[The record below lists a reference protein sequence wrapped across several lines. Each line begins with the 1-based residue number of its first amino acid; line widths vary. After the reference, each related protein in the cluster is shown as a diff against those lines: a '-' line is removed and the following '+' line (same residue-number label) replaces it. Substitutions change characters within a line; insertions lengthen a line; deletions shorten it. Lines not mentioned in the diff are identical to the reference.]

1 MFASYEAC
9 SRGRLTR
16 AAFTSISK
24 FRGKGQGNPGNSEVG
39 RTRSSESRR
48 TCDARRK
55 LACRLLA
62 RRRLHVLVF
71 KTRRFSSRNL
81 LHAIACENACAS
93 SPATTF
99 HLFLIENRWASFP
112 VLQRFFDPQH
122 PARLLAKTHRTS
134 QTASA
139 SHFRT
144 SGLARLLPARAASEN
159 LSTSHLKIKYFLM
172 RAQKNFKKIL
182 RRIP

>member
-1 MFASYEAC
+1 
-9 SRGRLTR
+9 
-16 AAFTSISK
+16 
-24 FRGKGQGNPGNSEVG
+24 
-39 RTRSSESRR
+39 
-48 TCDARRK
+48 
-55 LACRLLA
+55 
-62 RRRLHVLVF
+62 LHVVVF
-71 KTRRFSSRNL
+71 KTLRFSSRNL
-81 LHAIACENACAS
+81 FHAIACENACAS

-112 VLQRFFDPQH
+112 VLQRFFDPQR
-122 PARLLAKTHRTS
+122 PACLLSKTHHTS

-139 SHFRT
+139 LHFRT

-172 RAQKNFKKIL
+172 RAQKKFKKKL

>member
-1 MFASYEAC
+1 MHHA
-9 SRGRLTR
+9 RGHPTLYTERTGEE
-16 AAFTSISK
+16 
-24 FRGKGQGNPGNSEVG
+24 GKGAEVG
-39 RTRSSESRR
+39 SRTPGATEKARC
-48 TCDARRK
+48 TCNAHRK
-55 LACRLLA
+55 SACRLLA

-71 KTRRFSSRNL
+71 KTLRFSSRNL

-93 SPATTF
+93 SRATTF
-99 HLFLIENRWASFP
+99 HLFLLENRWASFP

-122 PARLLAKTHRTS
+122 PANPLSKTHRTS

-139 SHFRT
+139 PHFRT

-172 RAQKNFKKIL
+172 RAQKKFKKIL

>member
-1 MFASYEAC
+1 TLYTE
-9 SRGRLTR
+9 RTGEE
-16 AAFTSISK
+16 
-24 FRGKGQGNPGNSEVG
+24 GKGTEAGSPTPGA
-39 RTRSSESRR
+39 TKKARR

-55 LACRLLA
+55 SACRLRA

-71 KTRRFSSRNL
+71 KTLRFSSRNL

-99 HLFLIENRWASFP
+99 HLFLIETRWASSP
-112 VLQRFFDPQH
+112 VLQRFLDPQR
-122 PARLLAKTHRTS
+122 PACPLSKTHHTS
-134 QTASA
+134 QADSA
-139 SHFRT
+139 LHFRT

-172 RAQKNFKKIL
+172 RAQKK
-182 RRIP
+182 